1 MIRDLI
7 FLLLFVTSSCIT
19 TSEQEYKPNQNPA
32 VTKLIGQAS
41 TYLGEGNTDLAQSK
55 LQRALRISPK
65 DAEVYYYLA
74 KLRWQKKEYKQS
86 IGLIDRGLSYVGRN
100 RKLEQ
105 KLWF

>member
-1 MIRDLI
+1 M
-7 FLLLFVTSSCIT
+7 
-19 TSEQEYKPNQNPA
+19 
-32 VTKLIGQAS
+32 TKLIGQAS

-105 KLWF
+105 KLWVLKSVNYDSLGQRKSSKALERADELEVKMEE